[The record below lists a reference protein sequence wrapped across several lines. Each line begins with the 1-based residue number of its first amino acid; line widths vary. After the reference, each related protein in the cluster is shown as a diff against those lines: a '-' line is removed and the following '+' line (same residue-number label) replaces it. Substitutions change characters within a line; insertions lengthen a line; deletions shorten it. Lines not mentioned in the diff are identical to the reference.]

1 MWYIMFIINIT
12 IRGVAVVAQLV
23 RVFTLCAEGWVFE
36 FQPRQTL
43 VVKTGS
49 DSSTAEHWATSVNV
63 TSLQR
68 LQISMD
74 ALFHRRGGTLKQP
87 LSL

>member
-49 DSSTAEHWATSVNV
+49 DSFTAEHWATSVNV
-63 TSLQR
+63 TGLQR
-68 LQISMD
+68 LPI
-74 ALFHRRGGTLKQP
+74 
-87 LSL
+87 